1 MTPSLSLS
9 LSARTWLRAIVY
21 ALAILAVFAGIGA
34 WLATHQDGI
43 RLAVIDFILPPDLHF
58 IGDALIEKFLAPQHK
73 AVLINALVTGSV
85 VLVSM
90 LTFPFKE
97 WLSASYERDTKI
109 TGARSAHPPPLWEQ
123 ALEEV
128 KLLLFYAAMTLLVL
142 RIGQVPDPAYRTTAL
157 VLSNLVLA
165 ITVAIDFASPTLA
178 RHAIRYADIVRVLAS
193 RPIRSLAFGAL
204 FAAPP
209 VVTGL
214 LLVKL
219 KIDPRTGFILLAA
232 VQTVTIVLAVL
243 VGTIVGGTLLDRAE
257 KATPVGPGLRGAG
270 WVITLALL
278 VVNGMFFG
286 AAGKALYHVSP
297 VLKCEWT
304 MVPDTF
310 DIDTPSLFDPKLSL
324 RLDVR
329 IHNPTTRLVRIGDNR
344 VEARHRTTLLATTA
358 LPHFEVEPGGTAH
371 QKLHFEVKPAG
382 GLLAAGI
389 KGIVKMKDD
398 GILDTLK
405 DAADPDAYTVRLV
418 LPTPSGDFTIPLYA
432 PKTKPNGT
440 DAAPSTK

>member
-1 MTPSLSLS
+1 MSPPSSTTYAVS
-9 LSARTWLRAIVY
+9 GRTWLRAGLY
-21 ALAILAVFAGIGA
+21 AMAILAVFAGVGA
-34 WLATHQDGI
+34 WLATNQDGL
-43 RLAVIDFILPPDLHF
+43 RLAVIDFFLPPDLHF
-58 IGDALIEKFLAPQHK
+58 VGDALIAKFLAPQHK

-90 LTFPFKE
+90 LTFPLKE
-97 WLSASYERDTKI
+97 WLSASYERDTRV
-109 TGARSAHPPPLWEQ
+109 TGARTAHPPPLWEQ
-123 ALEEV
+123 ALEEI

-142 RIGQVPDPAYRTTAL
+142 RIGQVPDPAFRTGAL

-165 ITVAIDFASPTLA
+165 VTVAIDFASPTLA
-178 RHAIRYADIVRVLAS
+178 RHAIRYADIVRALAS
-193 RPIRSLAFGAL
+193 RPLRSLAFGAL

-219 KIDPRTGFILLAA
+219 KIDPRTGFMLLAA

-257 KATPVGPGLRGAG
+257 EATPVGPGLRLAG
-270 WVITLALL
+270 WVAALGLLA
-278 VVNGMFFG
+278 VNGLFFG

-297 VLKCEWT
+297 VLKCEWS
-304 MVPDTF
+304 MVPDSF
-310 DIDTPSLFDPKLSL
+310 DLDTPSLLDPKLSL

-329 IHNPTTRLVRIGDNR
+329 IHNPTTRLVKVGDNR
-344 VEARHRTTLLATTA
+344 VEARHKADLLATTA
-358 LPHFEVEPGGTAH
+358 LPHFEVPPGGTAH

-389 KGIVKMKDD
+389 KGVVKMKDE

-405 DAADPDAYTVRLV
+405 GAADPDAYTVRLV
-418 LPTPSGDFTIPLYA
+418 LPTPSGEFTIPLYA
-432 PKTKPNGT
+432 PKAKS
-440 DAAPSTK
+440 AAPASK

>member
-1 MTPSLSLS
+1 MPLSLS
-9 LSARTWLRAIVY
+9 PSARTWLRVFVY
-21 ALAILAVFAGIGA
+21 ALAILAVFAGVGA
-34 WLATHQDGI
+34 WLTTHQGGL
-43 RLAVIDFILPPDLHF
+43 RLAVIDFFLPADLHF
-58 IGDALIEKFLAPQHK
+58 VGDALIAKFLAPQHE

-97 WLSASYERDTKI
+97 WLSASYERDTNV
-109 TGARSAHPPPLWEQ
+109 TGDRTAQPPPLWEQ
-123 ALEEV
+123 ALEEI

-142 RIGQVPDPAYRTTAL
+142 RIGQVPDPAYRIAAL

-165 ITVAIDFASPTLA
+165 MTVAIDFGSPTLA
-178 RHAIRYADIVRVLAS
+178 RHAIRYADIVRALAS
-193 RPIRSLAFGAL
+193 RPLRSLAFGAL

-214 LLVKL
+214 LVIKF
-219 KIDPRTGFILLAA
+219 KVDPRTGFILLAA

-257 KATPVGPGLRGAG
+257 KVTPVGAGPRLAG
-270 WVITLALL
+270 WAVTLGLL
-278 VVNGMFFG
+278 AVNGLFFG
-286 AAGKALYHVSP
+286 TAGKALYHVSP
-297 VLKCEWT
+297 VLKCEWS
-304 MVPDTF
+304 MVPGTF
-310 DIDTPSLFDPKLSL
+310 DVDTPSLFDPKLSL

-344 VEARHRTTLLATTA
+344 VEARHTATSGTRTLLATTA
-358 LPHFEVEPGGTAH
+358 LPHFEVAPGATAH
-371 QKLHFEVKPAG
+371 QALHFEVKPAG

-389 KGIVKMKDD
+389 KGLTQMKDE

-405 DAADPDAYTVRLV
+405 GAADPKAYSVRLV

-432 PKTKPNGT
+432 PKAKKTALPE
-440 DAAPSTK
+440 AQ